1 MLDLN
6 GQVAVI
12 TGASSG
18 IGAALAVEASRAGA
32 RVVLAA
38 RRPGKLERVSSGCI
52 GESLVVPTDLTSDF
66 DRQSLVN
73 QTLSRFKTIDIL
85 INNAGV
91 GAYAHFLETDEEA
104 WRRLFETNLLAPV
117 LLAKLVIPHMLEK
130 DSGLVVN
137 LASIGGL
144 IAHSHG
150 VSAYV
155 ASKHAMVGFTRG
167 LARDLDGTGVRA
179 VVACPHLTD
188 TEFFKASQ
196 GAGRMATM
204 VDKLRPS
211 MDSASD
217 VAKGIL
223 AQLDS
228 KETVIFPTD
237 FPARAYAKQ
246 RDI

>member
-18 IGAALAVEASRAGA
+18 IGAALAVEASIAGA

-38 RRPGKLERVSSGCI
+38 RRIARLERVSSDCI
-52 GESLVVPTDLTSDF
+52 GENLIVSTDLTSDK
-66 DRQSLVN
+66 DRQSLVY
-73 QTLSRFKTIDIL
+73 QTLSRFKRIDIL
-85 INNAGV
+85 INNAGI
-91 GAYAHFLETDEEA
+91 GAYAHFLETDEAA
-104 WRRLFETNLLAPV
+104 WRRLFEINLLAPV
-117 LLAKLVIPHMLEK
+117 LLTKLIIPHMLEN
-130 DSGLVVN
+130 DSGVVVN
-137 LASIGGL
+137 VASIGGL
-144 IAHSHG
+144 IAHSDK

-155 ASKHAMVGFTRG
+155 SSKHAIVGFTRG
-167 LARDLDGTGVRA
+167 LVKDLEGTGVRA
-179 VVACPHLTD
+179 LVACPHLTN
-188 TEFFKASQ
+188 TEFFAASQ
-196 GAGRMATM
+196 GAGQMATM
-204 VDKLRPS
+204 VDKLKPS

-237 FPARAYAKQ
+237 LPARAYAKQ
-246 RDI
+246 RDP